1 MARDN
6 LSKYIWLLD
15 TIRRHG
21 RITLREINELWM
33 RSEFCDG
40 NPLPR
45 RSFFNYKQAIQ
56 DIFNINLECDPKTY
70 EYYIDGIDEHSASNV
85 DWLLNSAATNSII
98 SSASDIS
105 HRVFLEDVPSAR
117 EHLAIVVE
125 AIRSNCTLRFDYHS
139 YYRSL
144 PNRGVEIEPYFVKI
158 FKQIWYVVG
167 RNVKEGK
174 IKTYA
179 LDRMTSVS
187 QTSTAFEMP
196 ADFDPAEYFRYAFGI
211 VVDKGEPK
219 NIKLRVDP
227 TTAKYLRA
235 LPLHHSQHEMV
246 HDDFSIFSYQML
258 ITNDLVAELLSR
270 APQITVLE
278 PKELRIRMQSDLR
291 KALDNYK

>member
-15 TIRRHG
+15 TVRRHG
-21 RITLREINELWM
+21 RITLREINKLWQK
-33 RSEFCDG
+33 SDLSNG
-40 NPLPR
+40 DPLPR

-85 DWLLNSAATNSII
+85 DWMLNSAATNSII
-98 SSASDIS
+98 SSATDIS
-105 HRVFLEDVPSAR
+105 HRIFLEDVPSAR
-117 EHLAIVVE
+117 EHLAIVTQ
-125 AIRSNCTLRFDYHS
+125 AIRGNNTLRFDYHS

-167 RNVKEGK
+167 RNIKEDK

-179 LDRMTSVS
+179 LDRMTDVT
-187 QTSTAFEMP
+187 QTSNTFEMP
-196 ADFDPAEYFRYAFGI
+196 EDFDPAEYFRYAFGI

-219 NIKLRVDP
+219 DIKLRVDS

-235 LPLHHSQHEMV
+235 LPLHPSQREMV
-246 HDDFSIFSYQML
+246 HDDFSIFTYKML
-258 ITNDLVAELLSR
+258 VTNDLVAELLSR
-270 APQITVLE
+270 GAQITVLE
-278 PKELRIRMQSDLR
+278 PRELRIRLQSELK
-291 KALDNYK
+291 KALDNYQ